1 MKWDQ
6 VGRKPRKRTPGN
18 QKSETQWGKQR
29 DRLARIK
36 AELVG
41 KAFSYA
47 KSAIVLHSGPFP
59 EPSLQHPVESLT
71 HFAPPATENGATKA
85 CFEAASY
92 TPWILRDA

>member
-6 VGRKPRKRTPGN
+6 VGHKPQKWTPGN
-18 QKSETQWGKQR
+18 QKSEIQWAKQR
-29 DRLARIK
+29 DRLAGIK

-41 KAFSYA
+41 KAFSYET
-47 KSAIVLHSGPFP
+47 SAIVSNSGPFP
-59 EPSLQHPVESLT
+59 EPSLQHPVEPLT
-71 HFAPPATENGATKA
+71 YFAPPATENGATRA

>member
-6 VGRKPRKRTPGN
+6 VGHRPSKRAPGN
-18 QKSETQWGKQR
+18 QKSETHWGKQR
-29 DRLARIK
+29 DRLAGIK

-47 KSAIVLHSGPFP
+47 TSAIDSHSGPFP
-59 EPSLQHPVESLT
+59 EPSFQHPVETQT